1 MEKENKKGR
10 GVINLFDIVLLLAA
24 LALGV
29 LLYIGSRDEPVT
41 VETKHETVP
50 ILYTVEFQRTE
61 ESFPGYI
68 HVGDPVV
75 DRIKKYNVG
84 VVESVEYEPYTRLV
98 PDYESSTMVLSEEP
112 GRVTVRVTIRTEA
125 RITERDVI
133 IDGGYVTRV
142 GESVNLKF
150 PETIGLGTTVV
161 MEKVEA

>member
-50 ILYTVEFQRTE
+50 ILYTVEFQRME
-61 ESFPGYI
+61 ETFPGHI
-68 HVGDPVV
+68 HEGDPVV

-84 VVESVEYEPYTRLV
+84 V
-98 PDYESSTMVLSEEP
+98 
-112 GRVTVRVTIRTEA
+112 RVTVRVTIRTEA

-133 IDGGYVTRV
+133 IDGGYVTKV
-142 GESVNLKF
+142 GQSVNLKF
-150 PETIGLGTTVV
+150 PETIGLGTTVM
-161 MEKVEA
+161 MEKVEEQ